1 MRVSAVQHSQEL
13 TQELAFPSV
22 RQGLQQLAGADMA
35 SQSSEGI
42 IKLSREELEALKS
55 AFEEGSLTAVASR
68 LQEMLESL
76 ESIQLDMGI
85 TGETGAGKSSF
96 VNALRGLGD
105 EDVGA
110 ARTGVVETTSEPTPY
125 QHPRYPNVTIWD
137 LPGIG
142 TPDFHPD
149 SYLEQVSFSRYD
161 IFIIIASHCFTANHA
176 ALARHIQAMDKS
188 FYFVRSKVDVD
199 LDSSLKRRPSSYSE
213 VGVLQEIR
221 QNCLEGLQ
229 AQGIHSPQVF
239 LLSAFDLGKYDF
251 HLLGETLERELS
263 HHKRHAFLMALPNI
277 SLHILEKKK
286 AAMLEHMWLVSTV
299 ACGIHAAPIPGLLI
313 SCDVDVLARTLQGYC
328 KGFGLDDDSL
338 EKLAAQ
344 MGQPVE
350 QMKAVIK
357 SPLAKEISN
366 ILVVQLLL
374 QAGSEAPKL
383 AKEVLSSVPLLGS
396 LASGALSFATT
407 YKMLRSFVNAV
418 AADAQRVLIKAFN
431 LDAKK

>member
-42 IKLSREELEALKS
+42 IKLSREELEALKA
-55 AFEEGSLTAVASR
+55 AFEEGNLAGVASR

-76 ESIQLDMGI
+76 ESIQLDVGI
-85 TGETGAGKSSF
+85 TGETGSGKSSF
-96 VNALRGLGD
+96 INALRGLGD
-105 EDVGA
+105 EDAGA
-110 ARTGVVETTSEPTPY
+110 ACTGVVETTREPTPY
-125 QHPRYPNVTIWD
+125 QHPRYPNLTIWD

-149 SYLEQVSFSRYD
+149 AYLEQVGFSRYD
-161 IFIIIASHCFTANHA
+161 IFFIIASQRFTASHA

-199 LDSSLKRRPSSYSE
+199 LDSSLRRRPSSYSE

-229 AQGIHSPQVF
+229 AQGIRSPQVF
-239 LLSAFDLGKYDF
+239 LLSAFDLSKYDF

-286 AAMLEHMWLVSTV
+286 AAMLKQMWLVSTV
-299 ACGIHAAPIPGLLI
+299 ACGVHAAPIPGLLI

-328 KGFGLDDDSL
+328 KSFGLDDDSL
-338 EKLAAQ
+338 EKLAAEV
-344 MGQPVE
+344 GQPVG

-357 SPLAKEISN
+357 APLAKEISSS
-366 ILVVQLLL
+366 LVVQLLI
-374 QAGSEAPKL
+374 QAGGKVPKL
-383 AKEVLSSVPLLGS
+383 SKEVLCSVPVLGS
-396 LASGALSFATT
+396 MASGALSFATT
-407 YKMLRSFVNAV
+407 YKMLRSFMDEVTASV
-418 AADAQRVLIKAFN
+418 QRVLIKAFEM
-431 LDAKK
+431 DAEQ

>member
-1 MRVSAVQHSQEL
+1 MPLPVPATYQ
-13 TQELAFPSV
+13 
-22 RQGLQQLAGADMA
+22 QGLQQLAGASMA
-35 SQSSEGI
+35 SQSSGDI
-42 IKLSREELEALKS
+42 IKLSKEELEALKA
-55 AFEEGSLTAVASR
+55 AFEEGNLAGVASR

-76 ESIQLDMGI
+76 ENVPLDVGV
-85 TGETGAGKSSF
+85 TGETGSGKSSF

-105 EDVGA
+105 EDAGA
-110 ARTGVVETTSEPTPY
+110 ARTGVVETTREPNPY

-149 SYLEQVSFSRYD
+149 TYLEQVGFSRYD
-161 IFIIIASHCFTANHA
+161 IFFIITSQRFTANHA
-176 ALARHIQAMDKS
+176 ALARHIQDMDKS

-199 LDSSLKRRPSSYSE
+199 LDSSLRRRPSSYSE

-221 QNCLEGLQ
+221 QNCLEGLR
-229 AQGIHSPQVF
+229 AQGISSPRVF
-239 LLSAFDLGKYDF
+239 LLSAFDLSKFDF
-251 HLLGETLERELS
+251 QLLEETLERELS

-299 ACGIHAAPIPGLLI
+299 ACGVHAAPIPGLLI
-313 SCDVDVLARTLQGYC
+313 SCNVDILARTLQGYC
-328 KGFGLDDDSL
+328 KGFGLDEDSL
-338 EKLAAQ
+338 EKLAAK

-350 QMKAVIK
+350 QLKAVIK
-357 SPLAKEISN
+357 SPLAMEISN
-366 ILVVQLLL
+366 MLVVQLLM
-374 QAGSEAPKL
+374 QAGSETPKL

-407 YKMLRSFVNAV
+407 YKMLRSFVNEV
-418 AADAQRVLIKAFN
+418 AADAQGVLIKAFK

>member
-1 MRVSAVQHSQEL
+1 
-13 TQELAFPSV
+13 
-22 RQGLQQLAGADMA
+22 MA

-42 IKLSREELEALKS
+42 IKLSREELEALKA
-55 AFEEGSLTAVASR
+55 AFEEGNLTGVASR

-76 ESIQLDMGI
+76 ESIQLDVGI

-110 ARTGVVETTSEPTPY
+110 ARTGVVETTREPTPY
-125 QHPRYPNVTIWD
+125 QHPQYPNVTIWD

-149 SYLEQVSFSRYD
+149 SYLEQVGFSRYD
-161 IFIIIASHCFTANHA
+161 IFFIIASRCFTANHA

-199 LDSSLKRRPSSYSE
+199 LDSSLRRRPSSYSE

-229 AQGIHSPQVF
+229 AQGIRSPQVF
-239 LLSAFDLGKYDF
+239 LLSAFDLSKYDF

-263 HHKRHAFLMALPNI
+263 YHKRHAFLMALPNI

-299 ACGIHAAPIPGLLI
+299 ACGIHATPIPGLLI
-313 SCDVDVLARTLQGYC
+313 SCNVDVLARTLQGYC